1 VLVAIIRSRARP
13 TQLSFFFGCLL
24 RPVNATQSVLALG
37 SSINCHLAIINRNTY
52 AGCMHTAM
60 SMTDTYTVDIY
71 DADQL
76 IVEQAIKHLVE

>member
-1 VLVAIIRSRARP
+1 
-13 TQLSFFFGCLL
+13 
-24 RPVNATQSVLALG
+24 
-37 SSINCHLAIINRNTY
+37 
-52 AGCMHTAM
+52 MHTAM